1 VRVRFA
7 GEGRSVDECGGGG
20 FDGAPGI
27 ARQDEEASMTDQA
40 ATPTLYLKK
49 TCPFCL
55 KLRIFLTEAG
65 IADRFNFTVFDDG
78 DETHKALRARMEE
91 AGQQPSFPAAE
102 FTPGKLETGTD
113 DLIARFAGEAGVD
126 PATMPLLN
134 YYQEGVFKQ
143 VGQMFRELRE
153 LKSKQPA

>member
-1 VRVRFA
+1 VPVARRRTVDAGAGARF
-7 GEGRSVDECGGGG
+7 GGVTG
-20 FDGAPGI
+20 GI
-27 ARQDEEASMTDQA
+27 ARQDEDASMTDQA
-40 ATPTLYLKK
+40 GSPTLYLKK

-65 IADRFNFTVFDDG
+65 IANRFNYVVFADG
-78 DETHKALRARMEE
+78 DETHKALRAQMEE

-126 PATMPLLN
+126 PASMPLLA

-153 LKSKQPA
+153 LKSAQPA